1 MKTGNLKADGGLSV
15 PIMFNLF
22 RLGLPITLIAMP
34 ALSVPTVPQRK
45 EVVGA

>member
-1 MKTGNLKADGGLSV
+1 
-15 PIMFNLF
+15 MFNLF

-34 ALSVPTVPQRK
+34 ALSVPTVPTVPQRK